1 MSKKILLVCMLTL
14 FSFLAN
20 GQNDSLLTITIVSN
34 KSLPQMGL
42 GANGK
47 HYFVMS
53 TNQDRRTLIEL
64 RKELYKDSMLVYFE
78 ELNVNHMKEIKLL
91 KGRLKD
97 RGDAIDAKN
106 ATIIELE
113 QNYAN
118 AKQQKN
124 NAEKNV
130 DDLKGYIK
138 RKRLGWWSSMAV
150 GITGGILYIYS
161 RIN

>member
-1 MSKKILLVCMLTL
+1 MSKKILLVFMML
-14 FSFLAN
+14 FSFFAK

-106 ATIIELE
+106 VTIIELE
-113 QNYAN
+113 RNYAD

>member
-1 MSKKILLVCMLTL
+1 MSKKILLVFMML
-14 FSFLAN
+14 FSFLAK

-106 ATIIELE
+106 TTIIELE
-113 QNYAN
+113 RNYAD

-138 RKRLGWWSSMAV
+138 RKRLGWWTAMAV
-150 GITGGILYIYS
+150 GITGTILYIDS

>member
-1 MSKKILLVCMLTL
+1 MSKKILLVFMML

-106 ATIIELE
+106 IIIRELE
-113 QNYAN
+113 QNYAD